1 MPKPEPMPP
10 EQAFEIVRAI
20 ARGEDPYEIGT
31 PLRAVSLVQAQT
43 VHALCV
49 SIASLLENNRRDPM
63 VSGGTL
69 PIKIGELPQIGEL
82 PPCGELSLDEYLA
95 QIESNEIHRCLD
107 AAKQNMT
114 KAARNLGITFRALR
128 YKLESSDGQRIP
140 LTINIALLPPRNSTP
155 LDDFLSAIERK
166 VITDMLAETKYNKTE
181 AARRL
186 GLTYRAFRYRL
197 ESLQLDV

>member
-43 VHALCV
+43 VHALCI
-49 SIASLLENNRRDPM
+49 SIASLLGNNRQDPM
-63 VSGGTL
+63 ASGTTL
-69 PIKIGELPQIGEL
+69 PIEIGEL
-82 PPCGELSLDEYLA
+82 PPRGELSLDEYLA

-107 AAKQNMT
+107 TEKQNMT
-114 KAARNLGITFRALR
+114 QTARNLGITFRALR
-128 YKLESSDGQRIP
+128 YKLESSNGQRIP
-140 LTINIALLPPRNSTP
+140 PTMNIALLPPRNSTP